1 MIQDFYKNRKYLDN
15 EFEKAHWN
23 VDSGQDP
30 HTLSENL
37 KRIIDQNQ
45 DLPMP
50 LLRAHAFDYLLTH
63 AQIEINP
70 YNIFP
75 DKINIGIQYSN
86 SAEIGKNTA
95 SHDLFAPLMFHRF
108 NAEIQQREIPKA
120 YQKNKMASRLGIG
133 GAHADYWHALPDWNN
148 LFKYGFPGLLKR
160 AENEKNKKIT
170 EHRITDSERSFYDS
184 IIISYRAILTYI
196 ERLHVESKKYDL
208 HQYTECLSNL
218 LKGPPQTL
226 YELLEF
232 VYLFISVFEIG
243 VERARSLG
251 LIDRLYY
258 PYYLADIKS
267 GRITEDETKEMFRY
281 FFNKYSAAKRAA
293 AQPFSLCGTYQN
305 GKDATNELTYLILD
319 VYGELG
325 NLNPKIQMRYHHD
338 ISKGVV
344 EKAASLI
351 RKGQSSIV
359 MISDEAIYKGYEKI
373 GIPRDVSENYVPI
386 GCYEPVIMGKED
398 AMICACFMNMV
409 KAAEFAITGGSD
421 LLTGEVFGLVTPT
434 YFESFHE
441 FLQSFYAHL
450 DSLVEHF
457 IDNIDKQTKLS
468 HLINPSPI
476 YSGTITS
483 CIKRGKDVFS
493 GGMKYSNTTFK
504 CYGIATTVDSLLAV
518 KRLVYDEKRL
528 TLSKLHQVL
537 KDNWAGNENI
547 RRMIQN
553 SKNKYGNNL
562 DEPDQLMHDIYH
574 RLSDR
579 IVNRKNAR
587 GGVYRLG
594 ADSIQINVMNGR
606 RTGATADGR
615 KACEP
620 VSKNL
625 CAVSGMEW
633 KGVTALMHSVL
644 KLDHDNLLGSEPL
657 DIILHPSAV
666 KGEEGL
672 AAMIAL
678 IETYFNSGGIALQAN
693 VLDHETLVAA
703 QKEPMKYQNLQVRLC
718 GWNEYFVNLTDIQQN
733 ELIKQTR
740 RA

>member
-1 MIQDFYKNRKYLDN
+1 
-15 EFEKAHWN
+15 
-23 VDSGQDP
+23 
-30 HTLSENL
+30 
-37 KRIIDQNQ
+37 
-45 DLPMP
+45 
-50 LLRAHAFDYLLTH
+50 
-63 AQIEINP
+63 
-70 YNIFP
+70 
-75 DKINIGIQYSN
+75 
-86 SAEIGKNTA
+86 
-95 SHDLFAPLMFHRF
+95 
-108 NAEIQQREIPKA
+108 
-120 YQKNKMASRLGIG
+120 
-133 GAHADYWHALPDWNN
+133 
-148 LFKYGFPGLLKR
+148 
-160 AENEKNKKIT
+160 
-170 EHRITDSERSFYDS
+170 
-184 IIISYRAILTYI
+184 
-196 ERLHVESKKYDL
+196 
-208 HQYTECLSNL
+208 
-218 LKGPPQTL
+218 
-226 YELLEF
+226 
-232 VYLFISVFEIG
+232 
-243 VERARSLG
+243 
-251 LIDRLYY
+251 
-258 PYYLADIKS
+258 
-267 GRITEDETKEMFRY
+267 
-281 FFNKYSAAKRAA
+281 
-293 AQPFSLCGTYQN
+293 
-305 GKDATNELTYLILD
+305 
-319 VYGELG
+319 
-325 NLNPKIQMRYHHD
+325 
-338 ISKGVV
+338 
-344 EKAASLI
+344 
-351 RKGQSSIV
+351 